1 MLYIIIHGEAYFLVK
16 HLYFSLYFLLSVF
29 LLAGVLIA
37 YLTFSDQDIKSRAE
51 RFLSSI
57 TNSIEIVMRHNVEVR
72 TILLTDGEVSLS
84 HANLAEMPESLQQAE
99 TAVEIEKERKA
110 SSKNVL
116 DGFSSLGLNKESL
129 KVSKGSFS
137 DLEGILRGI
146 QDYSNCSAQSI
157 VRTPELLAEGTA
169 DIGSSKESSQ
179 EIPMQRIESI
189 ILEQR
194 LETAWLQAAEKG
206 TPGSLSRLKP
216 ERNQVLPQEVY
227 RQSNLGSMNSSAFSS
242 QQWEDEL
249 NRELKISKTNDGQ
262 VIQEDQIG
270 RRADHYPM
278 SPSLLHNS
286 SLRKENL

>member
-1 MLYIIIHGEAYFLVK
+1 
-16 HLYFSLYFLLSVF
+16 
-29 LLAGVLIA
+29 
-37 YLTFSDQDIKSRAE
+37 
-51 RFLSSI
+51 
-57 TNSIEIVMRHNVEVR
+57 MRHNVEVR

-137 DLEGILRGI
+137 DLETKLRGV

-179 EIPMQRIESI
+179 EIPMQRIE
-189 ILEQR
+189 
-194 LETAWLQAAEKG
+194 
-206 TPGSLSRLKP
+206 
-216 ERNQVLPQEVY
+216 
-227 RQSNLGSMNSSAFSS
+227 
-242 QQWEDEL
+242 
-249 NRELKISKTNDGQ
+249 
-262 VIQEDQIG
+262 
-270 RRADHYPM
+270 
-278 SPSLLHNS
+278 
-286 SLRKENL
+286 